1 MFLPWFLLPKLVAG
15 KAENGESKKFHLF
28 VQCIQF
34 TILVGVSSVGGHVDE
49 EDTLAPVVTEVHSAV
64 V

>member
-1 MFLPWFLLPKLVAG
+1 MAFVVFLT
-15 KAENGESKKFHLF
+15 
-28 VQCIQF
+28 